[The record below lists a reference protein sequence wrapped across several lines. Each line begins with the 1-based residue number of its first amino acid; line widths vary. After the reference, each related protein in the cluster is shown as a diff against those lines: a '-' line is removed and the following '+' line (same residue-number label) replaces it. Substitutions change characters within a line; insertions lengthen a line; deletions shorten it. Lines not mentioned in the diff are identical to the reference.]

1 MELLMA
7 DEADVTLNTETTGS
21 RLPAEVPWSGAQS
34 GLGLKPDL
42 EAIAG
47 EEEAAL
53 PPRPVRALANDA
65 AFDHGIIAE
74 GRMDGEVNPVRTIP
88 WI

>member
-1 MELLMA
+1 MA

>member
-1 MELLMA
+1 MA
-7 DEADVTLNTETTGS
+7 DTETTGS
-21 RLPAEVPWSGAQS
+21 RLPADVPFSGAQS

-47 EEEAAL
+47 L
-53 PPRPVRALANDA
+53 STGTVPPRPQFAASVDK

-74 GRMDGEVNPVRTIP
+74 GQINGEVNPKGDIP
-88 WI
+88 WL

>member
-1 MELLMA
+1 MA
-7 DEADVTLNTETTGS
+7 DTIPMKNDSETTGS
-21 RLPAEVPWSGAQS
+21 RLPAEVPFSGAQS

-47 EEEAAL
+47 EEETPL
-53 PPRPVRALANDA
+53 PLRPVRNAAFDA

-74 GRMDGEVNPVRTIP
+74 GRIDGEVHPERNIP
-88 WI
+88 WL

>member
-1 MELLMA
+1 MA
-7 DEADVTLNTETTGS
+7 DEADVVLNTETTGS

-42 EAIAG
+42 LMIAG
-47 EEEAAL
+47 QEEVPL
-53 PPRPVRALANDA
+53 PPRPVRAAANDA

-74 GRMDGEVNPVRTIP
+74 GRMDGEINPERTIP

>member
-1 MELLMA
+1 MA
-7 DEADVTLNTETTGS
+7 EGVPMTNDTSTTGS
-21 RLPAEVPWSGAQS
+21 RLPAEIPWTGAQS

-47 EEEAAL
+47 LSDQAL
-53 PPRPVRALANDA
+53 PPRPVRAKANDA

-74 GRMDGEVNPVRTIP
+74 GRMDGEVNPERTIP

>member
-1 MELLMA
+1 MA
-7 DEADVTLNTETTGS
+7 EGVPMTNDTESTGS

-34 GLGLKPDL
+34 GIGLKPDL
-42 EAIAG
+42 EMIAG

-53 PPRPVRALANDA
+53 PPRPVRAAANDA

-74 GRMDGEVNPVRTIP
+74 GRMDGEIDTERKIP
-88 WI
+88 WL

>member
-88 WI
+88 WL

>member
-1 MELLMA
+1 MA

-74 GRMDGEVNPVRTIP
+74 GRMDGEINPVRTIP

>member
-1 MELLMA
+1 MA
-7 DEADVTLNTETTGS
+7 DEADVVLNTETTGS

-42 EAIAG
+42 LMIAG

-53 PPRPVRALANDA
+53 APRPVRAAANDA

-74 GRMDGEVNPVRTIP
+74 GRMDGEINPIREIP
-88 WI
+88 WL

>member
-1 MELLMA
+1 MA

-88 WI
+88 WL